1 MLKQEL
7 PLAYY
12 QLLKMSERER
22 ATLIGVQGK
31 ILITGDMNSLEVGG
45 WVLFAHCMLSL
56 DWSDVAT
63 RSYLSVFVT

>member
-12 QLLKMSERER
+12 QLLKMSEQER

-31 ILITGDMNSLEVGG
+31 ILITGDMNSLEVSG
-45 WVLFAHCMLSL
+45 WVGAGRLLHSVASY
-56 DWSDVAT
+56 VAT
-63 RSYLSVFVT
+63 SFIS